1 MVASSPISI
10 PNDIELICQQIK
22 ESFRL
27 YRKKAKEI
35 FLAQQQGETG
45 FMPTLNDQGAEVAKV
60 AYLKNLMVNY
70 LASDTSVREHMEPA
84 IATVLNF
91 SDEDLQ
97 KIKKQ
102 KSESWF

>member
-1 MVASSPISI
+1 MKLRTIH
-10 PNDIELICQQIK
+10 NLQK

-45 FMPTLNDQGAEVAKV
+45 FMPSLHDQGSEVAKV

-70 LASDTSVREHMEPA
+70 LGSDNSVREHMEPA

-91 SDEDLQ
+91 TDEELQ

-102 KSESWF
+102 KGQSESWF

>member
-1 MVASSPISI
+1 M
-10 PNDIELICQQIK
+10 
-22 ESFRL
+22 

-45 FMPTLNDQGAEVAKV
+45 FMPSLHDQGAEAAKFS
-60 AYLKNLMVNY
+60 YLKNLMVNY
-70 LASDTSVREHMEPA
+70 LSSDAAVRDHMEPA

-91 SDEDLQ
+91 TDEDLA

-102 KSESWF
+102 KEQSDSWF